1 MATHSSIL
9 AWRVPWTEEPGGLQA
24 IGSQR
29 VDMTEATEHVP
40 TCYQGLRI
48 HPFFLIPH
56 QASDIHPS
64 HDFRFHSVPG
74 TCLMVVV
81 MGKVR
86 LALDVTAPKTGA
98 NFTGTLSQPQ
108 YGC

>member
-1 MATHSSIL
+1 MGYRPL
-9 AWRVPWTEEPGGLQA
+9 GLKEL
-24 IGSQR
+24 
-29 VDMTEATEHVP
+29 DMTEETEHTI
-40 TCYQGLRI
+40 TCYQGLRRI
-48 HPFFLIPH
+48 HTFFLIPH

-74 TCLMVVV
+74 TCLMVVM

-86 LALDVTAPKTGA
+86 LGLDVIAPKTGA

-108 YGC
+108 YGR